1 MWVGFLGVGRICRR
15 YVKEKRLSALI
26 DALQTSREIAHRK
39 HQKPETAAVVAKTK
53 KKKKG
58 RKAVLQKQSKRK
70 HSVHATYTYETNLN
84 TFTFKYFSEYEET
97 FQNNNTN
104 TKVIDLRLK

>member
-53 KKKKG
+53 KKKRAGKQCGKNKAKG
-58 RKAVLQKQSKRK
+58 STQCTQRTPMKQ
-70 HSVHATYTYETNLN
+70 
-84 TFTFKYFSEYEET
+84 
-97 FQNNNTN
+97 
-104 TKVIDLRLK
+104 I

>member
-1 MWVGFLGVGRICRR
+1 MGALGGVIGVNRKLS
-15 YVKEKRLSALI
+15 VKI
-26 DALQTSREIAHRK
+26 II
-39 HQKPETAAVVAKTK
+39 
-53 KKKKG
+53 KG
-58 RKAVLQKQSKRK
+58 RKAVRQKQSKRK

>member
-58 RKAVLQKQSKRK
+58 PESSAAKTKQKEALSARN
-70 HSVHATYTYETNLN
+70 VHL
-84 TFTFKYFSEYEET
+84 
-97 FQNNNTN
+97 
-104 TKVIDLRLK
+104 